1 MNVANRIINELNLD
15 PEKVV
20 LGQGTLRLDLIE
32 SDNTLATSGD
42 AEVSC
47 IKMQWWVWGWWYLT

>member
-20 LGQGTLRLDLIE
+20 LGQGTLRPDLIE
-32 SDNTLATSGD
+32 SANTLATSRD

-47 IKMQWWVWGWWYLT
+47 IKI